1 MSRGDESKQES
12 SRKERQH
19 TEGGRQAAKELLER
33 REYLW
38 KY

>member
-1 MSRGDESKQES
+1 MSGGDESKQES
-12 SRKERQH
+12 SREEWQH
-19 TEGGRQAAKELLER
+19 TGGRRQTAKELLER